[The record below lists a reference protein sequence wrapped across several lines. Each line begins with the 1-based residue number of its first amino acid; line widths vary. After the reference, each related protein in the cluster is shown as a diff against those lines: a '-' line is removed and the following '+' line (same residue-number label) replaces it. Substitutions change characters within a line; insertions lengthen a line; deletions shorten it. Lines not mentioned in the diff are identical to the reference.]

1 MDSLIL
7 QAVGDNVVCVDIA
20 AVVSKFALMHEVDL
34 EVLELQQSSQFLS
47 QPSFILAVFS
57 PSDWLLCYA
66 SSPGFKSRD
75 SQTF

>member
-47 QPSFILAVFS
+47 QPSFISSCILSLSQAFV
-57 PSDWLLCYA
+57 LC
-66 SSPGFKSRD
+66 K
-75 SQTF
+75 